1 MSEDIQH
8 ILKNWSY
15 DPAKDLTVRLI
26 NGDDGTPKI
35 QMRVDMGIIQ
45 MELDGNPAGENPE
58 GFESGLEYYE
68 NERKQYESGSVN
80 DYYSLSSED
89 FQKLRREGVQYYYR
103 YLSLMKLEDFE
114 RVVRDTDRNL
124 RLFSFVK
131 KYAASE
137 MDRWAL
143 DQFRPYVIMINTR
156 AKASLALRKNSA
168 SGIEKTVEFFDHG
181 IGRIINFYKEYGL
194 SSEIDNSIELSVLKA
209 LKAEFLSKSPDTLQ
223 EKLQRAIREE
233 RFEDAALIRDEIRT
247 KRKKSR
253 RQKGGGTEAQRKKS
267 HPLWIGDIKAM

>member
-1 MSEDIQH
+1 MNEDIKH
-8 ILKNWSY
+8 ILKNWNY

-35 QMRVDMGIIQ
+35 QMRIDMGIIQ

-58 GFESGLEYYE
+58 GFESWLEYYE

-103 YLSLMKLEDFE
+103 YLSLMELEDFE

-156 AKASLALRKNSA
+156 AKASLALRENSA
-168 SGIEKTVEFFDHG
+168 SGIEKAVEFFDHG

-209 LKAEFLSKSPDTLQ
+209 LKSEFLSKSPDTLQ
-223 EKLQRAIREE
+223 EKLQKAIREE
-233 RFEDAALIRDEIRT
+233 RFEDAALIRDKISV
-247 KRKKSR
+247 KKKKEK
-253 RQKGGGTEAQRKKS
+253 RQKG
-267 HPLWIGDIKAM
+267 

>member
-1 MSEDIQH
+1 MSEDIQY

-35 QMRVDMGIIQ
+35 QMRIDMGIIQ

-58 GFESGLEYYE
+58 GFKSWLEYYE

-156 AKASLALRKNSA
+156 AKASLALRENSA
-168 SGIEKTVEFFDHG
+168 SGIEKTVEFFDSG

-209 LKAEFLSKSPDTLQ
+209 LKSEFLSKSPDTLQ

-233 RFEDAALIRDEIRT
+233 RFEDAALIRDKISV
-247 KRKKSR
+247 KKKKGR
-253 RQKGGGTEAQRKKS
+253 RQKG
-267 HPLWIGDIKAM
+267 

>member
-35 QMRVDMGIIQ
+35 QMRIDMGLIQ
-45 MELDGNPAGENPE
+45 MELDGNPIGENPE
-58 GFESGLEYYE
+58 GFESWLEYYE
-68 NERKQYESGSVN
+68 NEQKQYESGSVN

-103 YLSLMKLEDFE
+103 YLSLMELEKFK
-114 RVVRDTDRNL
+114 RVVSDTDRNL

-156 AKASLALRKNSA
+156 AKAALALREDPA
-168 SGIEKTVEFFDHG
+168 PGINKALEFFNFG
-181 IGRIINFYKEYGL
+181 IDRIINFYKEYGL

-209 LKAEFLSKSPDTLQ
+209 LKSEFLIKSPDTLQ
-223 EKLQRAIREE
+223 EKLQKAIREK
-233 RFEDAALIRDEIRT
+233 RFEDAALIRDKISVKKKKE
-247 KRKKSR
+247 KRHK
-253 RQKGGGTEAQRKKS
+253 
-267 HPLWIGDIKAM
+267 D

>member
-35 QMRVDMGIIQ
+35 QMRIDMGIIQ

-58 GFESGLEYYE
+58 GFESWLEYYE

-103 YLSLMKLEDFE
+103 YLSLMELEDFE

-156 AKASLALRKNSA
+156 AKASLALRENSA
-168 SGIEKTVEFFDHG
+168 SGIEKAVEFFDYG
-181 IGRIINFYKEYGL
+181 IGRIIKYYKEYGL

-209 LKAEFLSKSPDTLQ
+209 LKSEFLSKSPDTLQ
-223 EKLQRAIREE
+223 EKLQKAIREE
-233 RFEDAALIRDEIRT
+233 RFEDAALIRDKISV
-247 KRKKSR
+247 KKKKEK
-253 RQKGGGTEAQRKKS
+253 RQKG
-267 HPLWIGDIKAM
+267 